1 MTTPTT
7 QSLPIGSTLQGGKY
21 EVEAVLGQG
30 SFGITYLCR
39 HTDLEYHVAI
49 KEFFMADRNGRT
61 GTTVTCSS
69 SDGMYE
75 KYRAK
80 FRKEA
85 QNLAKLDHPHIVKVQ
100 DLFKENDTVYYVM
113 EYIDGGSL
121 DEYIHRKGTLGEAE
135 AVECIRQA
143 AGALSYMHGRKM
155 LHLDLKPSNIM
166 RCTNGKVVLIDFGLS
181 KQYDEKGKPETS
193 TSIGGG
199 TPGYAPIEQGAY
211 HEGKA
216 FAATMDVY
224 ALGATLYKLLVG
236 KPPLEASDLM
246 NEGFPANEL
255 KSRGV
260 SDQLTEVIRKAMEP
274 RVADRYQSVADLRA
288 ALPQEDSKIDEPEE
302 DFTPEVEV
310 TVVREPE
317 STEDTPEKKK
327 GLWQKI
333 LSMTFFIGVSLG
345 YWAILVDNMWK
356 YAVAAFFIIF
366 FAWLISALISI
377 AGVRLLFKVPKWGRM
392 SLIYYIGFVIF
403 VLAMF
408 ISNGMGTRGMTMG
421 LNLINYCFLSM
432 ATTTLWQKY
441 KKPKQEPKQ
450 ERQDT
455 EVFVHR

>member
-1 MTTPTT
+1 MTTHTT
-7 QSLPIGSTLQGGKY
+7 HSLPIGSTLQGGKY

-121 DEYIHRKGTLGEAE
+121 DEYIHRKGVLGEAE

-216 FAATMDVY
+216 FAATMDIY

-288 ALPQEDSKIDEPEE
+288 ALPQVDSKIDEPEE

-317 STEDTPEKKK
+317 SK
-327 GLWQKI
+327 GSGRYRWVSI
-333 LSMTFFIGVSLG
+333 LLFAVVTVWYT
-345 YWAILVDNMWK
+345 YWADDWSGTNFLWLVPP
-356 YAVAAFFIIF
+356 FIIV
-366 FAWLISALISI
+366 AILDLLALHKIFPRLNWTVFSRI
-377 AGVRLLFKVPKWGRM
+377 CLVGFILCAGLLTYWFIDPFDD
-392 SLIYYIGFVIF
+392 YYIGDGVE
-403 VLAMF
+403 A
-408 ISNGMGTRGMTMG
+408 SCG
-421 LNLINYCFLSM
+421 LSYLLLLNYTIVVCWMPGKS
-432 ATTTLWQKY
+432 K
-441 KKPKQEPKQ
+441 PKQ

-455 EVFVHR
+455 EIFAHK